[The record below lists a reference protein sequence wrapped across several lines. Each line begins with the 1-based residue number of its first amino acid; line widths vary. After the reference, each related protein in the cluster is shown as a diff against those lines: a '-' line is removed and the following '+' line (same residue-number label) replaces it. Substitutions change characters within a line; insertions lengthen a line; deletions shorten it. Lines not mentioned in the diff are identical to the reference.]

1 MKIVNAEHRKDY
13 ILQYV
18 AQHAYADVVD
28 LSRLLGVSEMTI
40 RRDFEKLEKDQL
52 LLRVRGGARSMP
64 QMTYEAPLTN
74 RIKENAREKDLIGA
88 YAAGLVEDGDVIA
101 LDASSTVYAMSRH
114 ITKPVTAITNNISA
128 TIALCE
134 KEQAEVVLLGG
145 KVNKESR
152 YTVEFEPSRCMD
164 RYHADKAFVSSKAI
178 DIQHGITDAL
188 PLEAEE
194 KKALIRGSREVF
206 VLADHTKLDTCAF
219 YKVWEIEGI
228 HHLIT
233 DAAAHTQNQL
243 EFLEQCR
250 QRDIQVHLVE
260 DPDAGNG

>member
-1 MKIVNAEHRKDY
+1 MNAEHRKDY

-18 AQHAYADVVD
+18 AQHTYADVVD
-28 LSRLLGVSEMTI
+28 LSQLLGVSEMTI

-64 QMTYEAPLTN
+64 QMTYEAPLTS
-74 RIKENAREKDLIGA
+74 RMQEHSREKDVLGA
-88 YAAGLVEDGDVIA
+88 YAANLVDDGDVIA

-114 ITKPVTAITNNISA
+114 IAKPVTVITNNISA

-134 KEQAEVVLLGG
+134 REQAEVVLLGG

-152 YTVEFEPSRCMD
+152 YTVEFEPSTSMEK
-164 RYHADKAFVSSKAI
+164 YHADKAFVSAKAI
-178 DIQHGITDAL
+178 DIQYGLTDAL
-188 PLEAEE
+188 PLEAEV
-194 KKALIRGSREVF
+194 KKALIGGSREVF
-206 VLADHTKLDTCAF
+206 VLADHSKLDTCAF
-219 YKVWEIEGI
+219 YRVWNIAGI

-233 DAAAHTQNQL
+233 DAIEHTPAQL

-250 QRDIQVHLVE
+250 QRDIEVHLVE
-260 DPDAGNG
+260 APEAKKA